1 SLAVTCDRLLP
12 RTPSVITGGC
22 WRRRSRFGTRPV
34 RRSSTSAFCMSSA
47 SPYGTTPSRRT
58 SRAPASD
65 VVSGRHAS
73 AVVGVKLLQLFLHV
87 GHELIG
93 DRTVNEPMVVTER
106 EERHRPDADGIV
118 DDDGAF
124 LDRAD
129 AKNGHL
135 RLVDD
140 RHAELRA

>member
-1 SLAVTCDRLLP
+1 MPRLARSVSLAVTCARLLP

-22 WRRRSRFGTRPV
+22 WRRRRRFGTRPA

-58 SRAPASD
+58 SRARACGA
-65 VVSGRHAS
+65 VSGWHAS
-73 AVVGVKLLQLFLHV
+73 AVVGVKPLQLFLHV
-87 GHELIG
+87 GHELVR

-106 EERHRPDADGIV
+106 EVGHRPDADGVV

-129 AKNGHL
+129 A
-135 RLVDD
+135 
-140 RHAELRA
+140 